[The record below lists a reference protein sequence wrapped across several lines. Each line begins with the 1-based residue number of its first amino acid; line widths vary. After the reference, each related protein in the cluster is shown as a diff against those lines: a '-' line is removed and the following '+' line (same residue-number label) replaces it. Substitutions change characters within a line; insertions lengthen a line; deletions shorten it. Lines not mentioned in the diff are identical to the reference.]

1 MRAAYGEGSLDYDL
15 IIGALMERFHKLPE
29 EIERSDIVR
38 MLRITEKI
46 DLFTAFK
53 KLQAGQTL
61 TPEESRMVGEL
72 LQADLER
79 SK

>member
-1 MRAAYGEGSLDYDL
+1 MRAAYGNGPLDYDL
-15 IIGALMERFHKLPE
+15 IIGALMERFRKLPE
-29 EIERSDIVR
+29 EIEGADVVR
-38 MLRITEKI
+38 LLRITEKV
-46 DLFTAFK
+46 DLFAAFK

-61 TPEESRMVGEL
+61 TPEESKMVGEL